1 MSKGPGRFGRMSERE
16 MHLMTWAHCVGQV
29 RANLLE
35 AQECV
40 RGGWRASAR
49 LLVREA
55 RGMARTGRE
64 HLAKAQTMGVP
75 T

>member
-1 MSKGPGRFGRMSERE
+1 MSKGPGNFGRMSERE
-16 MHLMTWAHCVGQV
+16 MHLMTWAHCVGLV
-29 RANLLE
+29 RAQLLE

-40 RGGWRASAR
+40 RRGWRASAR

-55 RGMARTGRE
+55 RGVARTGRE
-64 HLAKAQTMGVP
+64 HFAKARALSAP